1 MPRNDETVLSVRV
14 DPSALTRLLGAVA
27 VLIVLANIAGQVA
40 RYTFGHTSVYGL
52 VNLTFVDEE
61 HSIPT
66 TFSVLLLAI
75 TTLLLALIATL
86 KRRQR
91 DIGAFKWRVLCGF
104 FAWLTLDEGAGIH
117 ELLTRPVQESITA
130 LPRGVFVFAWIIP
143 ATVAVAVI
151 SMYFVQ
157 FVWRLPKTTRRQFI
171 IAAMGYVGGAIG
183 VEYIGGFHAE
193 IYGIENLR
201 YALVVTV
208 EESLEI
214 GAVVVFIHA
223 LLQYLANELPNNIRV
238 SFGGSPEEGTPSD
251 S

>member
-1 MPRNDETVLSVRV
+1 MLRNDENVLRVRI
-14 DPSALTRLLGAVA
+14 DPSATARVLGALA
-27 VLIVLANIAGQVA
+27 VLIVLANITGQVA

-52 VNLTFVDEE
+52 VNLTSVDEE

-66 TFSVLLLAI
+66 TFSVLLLAL
-75 TTLLLALIATL
+75 TTLLLSLIATL
-86 KRRQR
+86 KKRQR
-91 DIGAFKWRVLCGF
+91 HTDAFKWRVLCCL

-117 ELLTRPVQESITA
+117 ELLTRPVQESLTA

-143 ATVAVAVI
+143 ATVAVAVV
-151 SMYFVQ
+151 STYFGQ

-171 IAAMGYVGGAIG
+171 IAAMAYVGGAVGI
-183 VEYIGGFHAE
+183 EYIGGFHAE
-193 IYGIENLR
+193 VYGIENLR
-201 YALVVTV
+201 YALLATV

-223 LLQYLANELPNNIRV
+223 LLQYLANELPNNLRL
-238 SFGGSPEEGTPSD
+238 SFGASPGEGAPSD